1 MRATIEW
8 SYNLLAQPERRMFER
23 LSVFAGGCT
32 IDMAIA
38 VCSEGGPNEP
48 AILDLLSSLVD
59 KSLVTSDVGADETRC
74 LLLETTRQYAREQL
88 AERGESEPT
97 AERHARALLDV
108 ARDIAENH
116 ATYNARLDR
125 SPAVL
130 RTMRAERAN
139 FDEALHWTLGRRANV
154 RLGQELAWRIPFLRA
169 ADGLRWLRLAL
180 DAVGEGTPRELVA
193 QMETQL
199 GWCYIDVRD
208 LHNAIA
214 TARRAVAAGRD
225 HGDARTVAAAQR
237 LLGRAL
243 AHAWNLDEAEVE
255 LRHSLSSFRELEDR
269 RAIATTLS
277 YLAFVAVRRGAH
289 LQARRLNLEA
299 LDALGDGDERTA
311 RLIKIELARAEYG
324 LGNYS
329 VALALSR
336 DVLPGLE
343 AEAAEGGLTCV
354 ILMLNQCTF
363 LLALDRFDDAANVA
377 RRALAATLDVQNPRP
392 DLAPYVAGAIAKV
405 AVLNPGASGPAER
418 AIRLQ
423 GCARLIGWYEAV
435 CAARGESDPEEA
447 LEELSML
454 RRELGAAR
462 VAALWSEGAGLDHR
476 AAVDLMQSL

>member
-1 MRATIEW
+1 M
-8 SYNLLAQPERRMFER
+8 
-23 LSVFAGGCT
+23 
-32 IDMAIA
+32 
-38 VCSEGGPNEP
+38 
-48 AILDLLSSLVD
+48 
-59 KSLVTSDVGADETRC
+59 TSDVGADETRC

-97 AERHARALLDV
+97 AERHARALLDL
-108 ARDIAENH
+108 ARDIAGNH

-343 AEAAEGGLTCV
+343 AEAAEGGLHVRDPHAQSVYVSAGSSTAST
-354 ILMLNQCTF
+354 M
-363 LLALDRFDDAANVA
+363 
-377 RRALAATLDVQNPRP
+377 RRTLRAEPSPRRSTSKTR
-392 DLAPYVAGAIAKV
+392 APT
-405 AVLNPGASGPAER
+405 SR
-418 AIRLQ
+418 
-423 GCARLIGWYEAV
+423 
-435 CAARGESDPEEA
+435 
-447 LEELSML
+447 L
-454 RRELGAAR
+454 RRGRDREKSRSSIRARAVRPNGRFVSKAAR
-462 VAALWSEGAGLDHR
+462 V
-476 AAVDLMQSL
+476 